1 MAEITASLVKALREK
16 SGVGMM
22 DCKKALQETAGDMEA
37 AIDWLRAKGLSKAA
51 KKADRIAA
59 EGVVAVSV
67 RIDGAGMTAAAI
79 ELNAE
84 TDFVARNEG
93 FQTAARKIAQ
103 AALDVDGDV
112 AALRAA
118 PFEGATVADS
128 VTHLIATIGENMLLR
143 RTARFSVAQG
153 AIGAYVHG
161 AVPGA
166 ADLGRIGVLVAVE
179 GAGDQGVLR
188 ELGRN
193 IALHAAATSP
203 LSLSV
208 DDLDPAAVERERAI
222 FTEQSIASGKPPS
235 VAEKMVE
242 GRIRK
247 FYEEAVLLKQAYVR
261 DPAITIE
268 GLVAQTAKQLG
279 SPVKVVGFAR
289 LALGEGVEKE
299 AGDFAAEVASM
310 AGTNQ
315 GPAPADG
322 TDPKVESASRLL
334 DLEQD

>member
-1 MAEITASLVKALREK
+1 MAEVTATLVKALREK

-59 EGVVAVSV
+59 EGIVAVAV
-67 RIDGAGMTAAAI
+67 RGQGAGMTGAVI

-84 TDFVARNEG
+84 TDFVARNET
-93 FQTAARKIAQ
+93 FQATARSIAA
-103 AALDVDGDV
+103 AALDVEGDV
-112 AALRAA
+112 EALRAS
-118 PFEGATVADS
+118 PFGGATVADT
-128 VTHLIATIGENMLLR
+128 VTSLVATIGENMVLR
-143 RTARFSVAQG
+143 RSVRFSVSPG
-153 AIGAYVHG
+153 AIGVYVHG
-161 AVPGA
+161 AVAGA
-166 ADLGRIGVLVAVE
+166 SDLGRIGVLVAVE
-179 GAGDQGVLR
+179 GEGDQETLR

-193 IALHAAATSP
+193 IAVHAAAAAP
-203 LSLSV
+203 LALTV
-208 DDLDPAAVERERAI
+208 EELDPAAVDRERAI

-289 LALGEGVEKE
+289 IALGEGIEKE
-299 AGDFAAEVASM
+299 TSDFAADVAAM
-310 AGTNQ
+310 TGAG
-315 GPAPADG
+315 
-322 TDPKVESASRLL
+322 
-334 DLEQD
+334 